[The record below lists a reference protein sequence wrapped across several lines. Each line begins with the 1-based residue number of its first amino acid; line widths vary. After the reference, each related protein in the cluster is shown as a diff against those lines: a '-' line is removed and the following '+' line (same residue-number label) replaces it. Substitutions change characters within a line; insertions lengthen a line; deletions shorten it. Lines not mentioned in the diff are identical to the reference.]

1 MAEDGRVRSDVNYED
16 EDYVRYY
23 TRDTVSWRA
32 LGWEGQTVLA
42 LMLHGKFDRSGVF
55 DCDGHDPSQAV
66 TLVTGVPTQVTV
78 VGLERILASKTWVL
92 RDGKLVWPKF
102 VHAQSCR
109 RSDRARQRESREKRR
124 GDALGENVTDVTS
137 CHSESQHVTPSLAKP
152 SLAEDPPKP
161 PRGRKRQRAKL
172 PEVPIP
178 NPFVPTESHRAFC
191 AKHGLDLGLEVT
203 SLVGWAEGR
212 TAASWNGTFT
222 TRLVNAVKWRK
233 DRGGAQQV
241 IPSVAPS
248 ADEIARR
255 RASAKAAEAR
265 AEAQRV
271 AWMAKRGAATPPPAS
286 DQDPGRPERR
296 SEPPSALTGLQ

>member
-1 MAEDGRVRSDVNYED
+1 MNYED

-42 LMLHGKFDRSGVF
+42 LMLHGKFDRAGVF

-66 TLVTGVPTQVTV
+66 TLVTGVPEHVTT
-78 VGLERILASKTWVL
+78 VGLERLLKSRTWVL

-109 RSDRARQRESREKRR
+109 RSDRARQRESRDKRR

-137 CHSESQHVTPSLAKP
+137 SHSESQPVTPSLAKP

-161 PRGRKRQRAKL
+161 PKGRKRRPVL
-172 PEVPIP
+172 PELPIP
-178 NPFVPTESHRAFC
+178 NPFVPTDKHRAFC
-191 AKHGLDLGLEVT
+191 AQHGLDLDLEVVG
-203 SLVGWAEGR
+203 LVAWAEGR

-233 DRGGAQQV
+233 ERGGGHQQTL
-241 IPSVAPS
+241 SVAAPNP
-248 ADEIARR
+248 DEIARR
-255 RASAKAAEAR
+255 RASALAAEQR
-265 AEAQRV
+265 AEAQRI
-271 AWMAKRGAATPPPAS
+271 ARLAQRGPLAAPPAS
-286 DQDPGRPERR
+286 DLGAGRPERR
-296 SEPPSALTGLQ
+296 SEPPPAPARLQ